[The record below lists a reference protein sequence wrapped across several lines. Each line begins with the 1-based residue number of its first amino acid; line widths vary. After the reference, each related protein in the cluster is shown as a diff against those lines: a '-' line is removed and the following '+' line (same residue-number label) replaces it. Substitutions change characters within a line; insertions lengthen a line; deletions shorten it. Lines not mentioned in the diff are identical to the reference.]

1 MKLAQFPRARSIHY
15 NARVIVQRGESKM
28 FERENI
34 IFNFKRCK
42 KRGGGEWRGEAG
54 EKKIH
59 VSNCKLL
66 IKIQYDKES
75 YEQMFELR
83 N

>member
-42 KRGGGEWRGEAG
+42 KREGGNGGGRRG
-54 EKKIH
+54 KKKFTYRT
-59 VSNCKLL
+59 VNC
-66 IKIQYDKES
+66 
-75 YEQMFELR
+75 
-83 N
+83 

>member
-42 KRGGGEWRGEAG
+42 KRGGRGMEG
-54 EKKIH
+54 GGGGKKNSRI
-59 VSNCKLL
+59 
-66 IKIQYDKES
+66 
-75 YEQMFELR
+75 EL
-83 N
+83 